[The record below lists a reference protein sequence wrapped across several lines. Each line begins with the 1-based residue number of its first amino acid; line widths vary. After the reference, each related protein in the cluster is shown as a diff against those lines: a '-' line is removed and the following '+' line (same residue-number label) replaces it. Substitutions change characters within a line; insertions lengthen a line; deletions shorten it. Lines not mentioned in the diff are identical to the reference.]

1 MGKNKYFSTKSVFG
15 QLISLID
22 DSMIQK
28 AVEKYNSDRYVKR
41 FKSQDHLFSM
51 IFCCIEKC
59 NSLREVSGGMLGL
72 SGKEETVRINHLPKK
87 STLADANKGRKIDF
101 FEEIYNNLLK
111 KYSFVLSDSRVEIA
125 LGKKVKIVDSTSISL
140 FKDILKCVGRKSS
153 NGKSKGGIKS
163 HTVINADEKV
173 PNLVWFTSAAT
184 HDHQFLEK
192 LKCDEHT
199 VYIFD
204 KGYNDYKAFEH
215 FTNQKT
221 GFVTRIK
228 ENAKFELTQT
238 NDIPENIHS
247 GVLSDEIIEVE
258 VNKEG
263 VKTTLKLRKIK
274 YYDREHKRSFEFI
287 SNLFEFRA
295 DTIAALYKIRWQI
308 ELLFKQIKQN
318 FPLKYFLGDNENAI
332 KIQIYCVL
340 IVNLLL
346 GVIKKSLKRQWS
358 FSNLVSFCRI
368 HLFNYI
374 HLTKFLESP
383 EKDWELNTQSY
394 GQLGLFD
401 DYLATG

>member
-1 MGKNKYFSTKSVFG
+1 MGKNKYFSSKSVFG

-22 DSMIQK
+22 DSMISK
-28 AVEKYNSDRYVKR
+28 AVKKYDSDRYVKH
-41 FKSQDHLFSM
+41 FKCKDHLFSM
-51 IFCCIEKC
+51 VFCCLEKC
-59 NSLREVSGGMLGL
+59 NSLREVSGGMIGL

-87 STLADANKGRKIDF
+87 STLADANKGRKVEF
-101 FEEIYNNLLK
+101 FEEIYNNLLEK
-111 KYSFVLSDSRVEIA
+111 HSFVLSDSRIEIA
-125 LGKKVKIVDSTSISL
+125 LGKKVKIVDSTTISL
-140 FKDILKCVGRKSS
+140 FKDILKCVGRKSAD
-153 NGKSKGGIKS
+153 GKSKGGIKS

-173 PNLVWFTSAAT
+173 PNLVWFTPATT

-204 KGYNDYKAFEH
+204 KGYNDYKAFAH
-215 FTNQKT
+215 FSEQKT

-228 ENAKFELTQT
+228 DNAKYEVTQK
-238 NDIPENIHS
+238 NDIAENIHS

-258 VNKEG
+258 VNNESG
-263 VKTTLKLRKIK
+263 KTKLKLRKIK

-374 HLTKFLESP
+374 HLTKFFESP
-383 EKDWELNTQSY
+383 EKQWKLDGDDD